1 MSDERPPLNQR
12 ARLVP
17 RWLLIVVTVMVGLF
31 LAQELIPVP
40 YVIERPGPVANTLGD
55 VRLGDETVPMIQI
68 EGAPSYPADGVLN
81 LLTVSIVGSPED
93 NVNWFELLAAAID
106 PTQEIV
112 PMELIFPSGQ
122 TTDERTA
129 ENQAQ
134 MISSQDAATAAALG
148 ALDIPYEQTLS
159 VANVSEQGPAFG
171 VLEAGDVLLAVNG
184 TPVESYSSL
193 RASIEANGAGKA
205 ATFTVLRNGEQQ
217 DVRITPVSVEQQD
230 GSSAVLIGVSVKTTF
245 EFPFQVSIQVDQIG
259 GPSAG
264 LMFALGI
271 TDLLTT
277 ENLAKGLTVSG
288 TGTIDASGTVGA
300 IGGLPQ
306 KITAARRADSD
317 LIFIPAD
324 QCSEVPKAEFDRVR
338 IVPVATLSEAVGA
351 LTTLQGGA
359 SPSALPSCAFGSSQE
374 SAQ

>member
-31 LAQELIPVP
+31 LAQEFIPVP

-68 EGAPSYPADGVLN
+68 EGTPSYPADGVLN
-81 LLTVSIVGSPED
+81 LLTVSIVGNPED

-134 MISSQDAATAAALG
+134 MTSSQDAATAAALG